1 MSKWRI
7 QILETSVSGYAWC
20 GIRWAPWRA
29 RGHALKSLAWK
40 LGLQPSSFGALLQWL
55 CWVEQW
61 KTRGWLERTAGQHFL
76 TGLCISA
83 GISNVFQGSQLGICL
98 FLTHPLTMLSIL
110 PEEFTNVL
118 GFKLLI
124 HTADFLGLSFP
135 ISQWRVWPYEMKGI
149 PLLWYLLIFK
159 GAETNFGILHGT
171 HLVWI
176 LLGSVTRPALPSLQ
190 LYLLLSTQEGTLTN
204 LCLQV
209 LRLIFLQVLW
219 ASFCSRDD
227 FAAQRYWHSD
237 VGRMLSRQFED
248 QSVTLSG
255 GWSMRSSYWD
265 HLLMDVCQLAQPFLW
280 YYYFRDKKRPA
291 GLKKKY
297 GSQKSSL
304 SSVKL
309 RQLLSICM
317 MWHQVVLVWPLRC
330 LLWKK
335 NKLDLLQI
343 HIKDPFTYSV
353 SNTWLGPRV

>member
-1 MSKWRI
+1 MRVRLSVNVQVEDPDLGDISIRICTVWDQMSSM
-7 QILETSVSGYAWC
+7 E
-20 GIRWAPWRA
+20 A

-76 TGLCISA
+76 TGLCISV
-83 GISNVFQGSQLGICL
+83 GISNVFQGSQLWICL

-135 ISQWRVWPYEMKGI
+135 ISQWRVWPDEMKGI

-159 GAETNFGILHGT
+159 GAETHFGILHGT

-255 GWSMRSSYWD
+255 GVEREE
-265 HLLMDVCQLAQPFLW
+265 FL
-280 YYYFRDKKRPA
+280 
-291 GLKKKY
+291 
-297 GSQKSSL
+297 
-304 SSVKL
+304 
-309 RQLLSICM
+309 
-317 MWHQVVLVWPLRC
+317 
-330 LLWKK
+330 
-335 NKLDLLQI
+335 
-343 HIKDPFTYSV
+343 
-353 SNTWLGPRV
+353 LGPLANGCLPVGSALLVILLF